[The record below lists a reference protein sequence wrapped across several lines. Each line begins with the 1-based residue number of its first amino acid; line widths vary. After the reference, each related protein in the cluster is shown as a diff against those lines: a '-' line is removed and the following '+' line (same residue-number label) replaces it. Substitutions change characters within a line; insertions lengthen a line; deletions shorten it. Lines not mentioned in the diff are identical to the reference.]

1 MANKQPRRSL
11 FEPLRRSKLEGTDK
25 AARKPGKAPKKAAGS
40 ELGAAIMAART
51 AAGLSQVELAARIE
65 TDQANIVRLEKGRT
79 EPKTRTLQRI
89 AEATGHKLVIT
100 FTKLQGNGKGDGKEL
115 APRERRVS

>member
-1 MANKQPRRSL
+1 
-11 FEPLRRSKLEGTDK
+11 
-25 AARKPGKAPKKAAGS
+25 
-40 ELGAAIMAART
+40 MAART

-65 TDQANIVRLEKGRT
+65 TDQANIVRFEKGRT

-100 FTKLQGNGKGDGKEL
+100 FTKLKGNGKGDGKEL
-115 APRERRVS
+115 ALRERRVS